1 MQRRNA
7 TAEYRY
13 FSFTNYYFGK
23 ANWGL
28 AENR

>member
-1 MQRRNA
+1 MQRNTA

-23 ANWGL
+23 ADLGL
-28 AENR
+28 AEKV